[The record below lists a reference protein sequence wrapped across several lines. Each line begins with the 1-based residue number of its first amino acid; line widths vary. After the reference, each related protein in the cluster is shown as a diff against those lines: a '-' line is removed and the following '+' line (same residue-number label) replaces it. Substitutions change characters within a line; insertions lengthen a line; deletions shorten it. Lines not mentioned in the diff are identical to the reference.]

1 VSHFIPD
8 TSSPPPRQS
17 PLEVAPETFVI
28 RALTPSVG
36 GSWTNLNSM
45 VILGAEPIAV
55 DAGMGTH
62 RESWFEDLFSLVA
75 PEKLR
80 WIFLTHLDC
89 DHSGNL
95 VEALE
100 RCPNARVISSRGE
113 SFRVNAS
120 LGVPFERMTMVDN
133 GESFEIAGRR
143 LQAVRPPV
151 YDSPYTRGLFD
162 HSTAVYYASDAFCAP
177 IPVDPVDWAEEIA
190 PDQWADGMARFHYS
204 SLCPWVALTD
214 RRAFRGEVERLG
226 ALGMTTI
233 VSGHSPAIRGA
244 SVAKALELLAGLPDA
259 VPAPLDFG
267 EMTG

>member
-1 VSHFIPD
+1 MSHFIPD
-8 TSSPPPRQS
+8 LSTPPPRQA

-45 VILGAEPIAV
+45 VILGPEPMAV
-55 DAGMGTH
+55 DAGMETH
-62 RESWFEDLFSLVA
+62 RDSWFEDVFSLVA
-75 PEKLR
+75 PEELR

-100 RCPNARVISSRGE
+100 RCPNAQVISSRGE

-120 LGVPFERMTMVDN
+120 LGVPYERMRMVDN

-143 LQAVRPPV
+143 LQVVRPPV
-151 YDSPYTRGLFD
+151 YDSPYTRGLLD
-162 HSTAVYYASDAFCAP
+162 HSTSVYYASDAFCAP
-177 IPVDPVDWAEEIA
+177 IPGDPVDWVDEIA
-190 PDQWADGMARFHYS
+190 DEEWADGMARFHYG
-204 SLCPWVALTD
+204 SLCPWVALVD
-214 RRAFRGEVERLG
+214 RALYRREVERLAG
-226 ALGMTTI
+226 LGMTTI

-244 SVAKALELLAGLPDA
+244 SVQRALELLAGLPDA
-259 VPAPLDFG
+259 VPAPLDFAA
-267 EMTG
+267 MVR